1 MIFDDIRA
9 GSVVKSH
16 HKSCTVSADG
26 RGQAPSL
33 AVIRKAPL
41 LAIRVPSPGLVIGLG
56 HVGRCA
62 ALTAQVRRVFSAG
75 SENTPLKG
83 TGEGRLP
90 LGDRWSVGER
100 KSLRVWGVL
109 STSSLDKPMRGGMFD
124 LNGRTALVTGASGGI
139 GGAIARALAR
149 QGARVAVSGT
159 RVEAL
164 SSLATE
170 LGAAAEVLPA
180 DLSQPGAA
188 EGLIK
193 AAVGKLGSVDILV
206 SNAGMTR
213 DGLAMRLSEGDWADV
228 LAVNLTAGFQL
239 MRAAIRVM
247 MKNRWGRI
255 VAITS
260 VVAATGNAG
269 QVNYAAAKAGTTGL
283 IKSLA
288 QEIGGRGITANCVA
302 PGFIETEMTKDIDET
317 RRQAVLARVAL
328 ARLGR
333 PEDVAGCVAFLASE
347 EAGYITGQT
356 IHVNGGLAMV

>member
-1 MIFDDIRA
+1 
-9 GSVVKSH
+9 
-16 HKSCTVSADG
+16 
-26 RGQAPSL
+26 
-33 AVIRKAPL
+33 
-41 LAIRVPSPGLVIGLG
+41 
-56 HVGRCA
+56 
-62 ALTAQVRRVFSAG
+62 
-75 SENTPLKG
+75 
-83 TGEGRLP
+83 
-90 LGDRWSVGER
+90 
-100 KSLRVWGVL
+100 
-109 STSSLDKPMRGGMFD
+109 MFD
-124 LNGRTALVTGASGGI
+124 LNGRTALVTGASGEI

-164 SSLATE
+164 SSLAAD

-213 DGLAMRLSEGDWADV
+213 DGLAMRLSDGDWADV

-239 MRAAIRVM
+239 MRACVRVM
-247 MKNRWGRI
+247 MKNCWGRI

-260 VVAATGNAG
+260 VVAATGNPG

-328 ARLGR
+328 ARLGS
-333 PEDVAGCVAFLASE
+333 PDDVAGCVAFLASE